1 MGADGLS
8 RGQREALEHRG
19 TALLVTGAPGTGKTE
34 VLIRRLA
41 WLTGRGHAGG
51 VPGGVL
57 VLAHGEQAADR
68 LRARA
73 EAALTEP
80 HEGVSV
86 HSVRD
91 FCARLLAD
99 EAPGGGVAAFTEAST
114 PADRLA
120 MLLDRV
126 EELDL
131 RQHEFRGRPAALL
144 ASFVRRIDRL
154 KDDLVDAETFAR
166 ASADGSPREREFV
179 GVFVAHDR
187 MLAERGTLDGGDLL
201 LRTVALL
208 GRDPAVG
215 ERWAG
220 RWPELLVD
228 DWPAISRG
236 EREVIRRLVGA
247 GARLIATS
255 DRPDPVDFPDEGT
268 VVLEQS
274 FRCPELVLLA
284 GRGVTDPAGVG
295 AAVGGS
301 GGLGG
306 AGVILGTGGV
316 GGAVGGSGGAG
327 RAGVTLGTGGVGAAA
342 GGSGGAG
349 VAGAEGAGAV
359 ASPADPGGGARA
371 QALELGGRRQA
382 EPVDRGGVRFWRA
395 ANERTQAQSVAAE
408 IERLISHES
417 IGPERLAVL
426 VGSVADDGQAV
437 AVALA
442 ERDVPYRVLG
452 TDAFFERIEI
462 RDVLAW
468 LRLLVDPRDAGA
480 VARALA
486 RPPVELSSVDIARC
500 VQIARRRKLD
510 MVSALGAATESPQL
524 PPEARERIAGFLRLH
539 RSAAAALDSTRP
551 DLFVHR
557 LIDRLGLRRQQLF
570 TARADV
576 VERLVNLAKLGELA
590 AAHARRSPS
599 STPREFARYI
609 AAVADA
615 GLGEEEAI
623 GEARPGTVAVLAM
636 DAAGGLEFDHVFVV
650 GLDAGRVPDAVA
662 AGEETAP
669 KNDREVLGVA
679 ITRARVG
686 VVLSYAATSRR
697 LARQAPSRLVEDA
710 RAAVGGVWEDR
721 EEELFGPA
729 EALHSTFRELRDE
742 LLDSV
747 LRIGGR
753 LGELR
758 LDTDLDISHGA
769 VRFLEL
775 VKLAALLQRPD
786 GAPIDAA
793 ALADINARLVQAAT
807 PIEREI
813 LESSPLDEH
822 VLAGEL
828 DQRTR
833 AAQTAAREEPSLE
846 PFLPRR
852 GAGLVLSASDIDTYR
867 TCPLKYKF
875 ARVLRIPQEPTLNQ
889 RFGIL
894 VHQVLERYHATNAQT
909 DDDMLGLLDA
919 GWRRGGFG
927 DSDQE
932 RQLREKA
939 RVAVLRYRERLSD
952 GSGGAGEPT
961 WFERSFSFPMGPH
974 QIRGR
979 VDRVDALPGGGF
991 ELIDFKTG
999 LPKTVAE
1006 LTDDVQLALYAV
1018 AARDAWEIEATERS
1032 YYYVLDDQRVAVP
1045 DTAGAI
1051 EWIEDT
1057 VMDVGAGILG
1067 QGFEPTPSP
1076 TACGFCDFRIAC
1088 PVAER

>member
-1 MGADGLS
+1 VAKAVGPGSDELS
-8 RGQREALEHRG
+8 DGQREALEHHG
-19 TALLVTGAPGTGKTE
+19 IPLVVCGGPGTGKTE

-41 WLTGRGHAGG
+41 WLTRRGTT
-51 VPGGVL
+51 PNGVL
-57 VLAHGEQAADR
+57 VLTHGGQAADR

-73 EAALTEP
+73 EAAVTEP
-80 HEGVSV
+80 HEAVSV
-86 HSVRD
+86 ESIRD
-91 FCARLLAD
+91 FCGHLLAD
-99 EAPGGGVAAFTEAST
+99 EALDGGVEAFTPTST

-126 EELDL
+126 DELDL

-154 KDDLVDAETFAR
+154 KDDLIDAETFAR
-166 ASADGSPREREFV
+166 RVAAAGDDARPLEREFA
-179 GVFVAHDR
+179 GVYVAHDR

-201 LRTVALL
+201 LRSVTLL
-208 GRDPAVG
+208 GGDRAVR
-215 ERWAG
+215 ERAGG
-220 RWPELLVD
+220 RWPEVLVD
-228 DWPAISRG
+228 DWQAVSLG
-236 EREVIRRLVGA
+236 EREVVRQLVAA
-247 GARLIATS
+247 GAHLIATA
-255 DRPDPVDFPDEGT
+255 DRAGPKSNPLGFRDPHPGAAT
-268 VVLEQS
+268 VTLEQS

-284 GRGVTDPAGVG
+284 GRGVTDPGGTRPPRPDSG
-295 AAVGGS
+295 A
-301 GGLGG
+301 
-306 AGVILGTGGV
+306 
-316 GGAVGGSGGAG
+316 
-327 RAGVTLGTGGVGAAA
+327 
-342 GGSGGAG
+342 
-349 VAGAEGAGAV
+349 
-359 ASPADPGGGARA
+359 
-371 QALELGGRRQA
+371 
-382 EPVDRGGVRFWRA
+382 VRFWRA

-408 IERLISHES
+408 LERLISHDRVA
-417 IGPERLAVL
+417 PERLAVL
-426 VGSVADDGQAV
+426 VGSVAEDGQAV
-437 AVALA
+437 AVALD

-510 MVSALGAATESPQL
+510 MVSALVAATESPQI

-539 RSAAAALDSTRP
+539 RSAAAALDNTRP

-590 AAHARRSPS
+590 AAHARRAPR

-623 GEARPGTVAVLAM
+623 GDAMPGTVAVLSM

-650 GLDAGRVPDAVA
+650 GLDAGRVPSAVA

-669 KNDREVLGVA
+669 KKEDETGMPDGGKHDEGMRRVLGVA

-686 VVLSYAATSRR
+686 VVLSYAASSRR
-697 LARQAPSRLVEDA
+697 LAGQGPSPLVEDA
-710 RAAVGGVWEDR
+710 RAAVGGEWDDL
-721 EEELFGPA
+721 EEELFGPT

-775 VKLAALLQRPD
+775 VKLAALLERPA
-786 GAPIDAA
+786 GVRVDAA

-807 PIEREI
+807 PLEREI
-813 LESSPLDEH
+813 FESSPLDDH
-822 VLAGEL
+822 LLAGERDKL
-828 DQRTR
+828 SR
-833 AAQTAAREEPSLE
+833 AAQRAAREEPSLE

-894 VHQVLERYHATNAQT
+894 VHQVLERYHATSAST
-909 DDDMLGLLDA
+909 DDAMLGLLDA
-919 GWRRGGFG
+919 AWRRGGFG

-932 RQLREKA
+932 HQLREKA
-939 RVAVLRYRERLSD
+939 RVAVLRYRERLTD
-952 GSGGAGEPT
+952 GSGGAGEPR

-999 LPKTVAE
+999 VPRTVAD
-1006 LTDDVQLALYAV
+1006 LRDDVQLALYAV
-1018 AARDAWEIEATERS
+1018 AARDAWAIDATERS

-1051 EWIEDT
+1051 QWIEDT
-1057 VMDVGAGILG
+1057 VMEVGAGILG

-1076 TACGFCDFRIAC
+1076 AACGFCDFRIAC

>member
-1 MGADGLS
+1 
-8 RGQREALEHRG
+8 
-19 TALLVTGAPGTGKTE
+19 
-34 VLIRRLA
+34 LIRRLA
-41 WLTGRGHAGG
+41 WLTRRGGAAGG
-51 VPGGVL
+51 VL
-57 VLAHGEQAADR
+57 LLAHGERAADR

-73 EAALTEP
+73 QAAVTEP
-80 HEGVSV
+80 HEAVWV
-86 HSVRD
+86 LSVRD
-91 FCARLLAD
+91 FCGRLLAD
-99 EAPGGGVAAFTEAST
+99 EALDGGVEPFTPTST
-114 PADRLA
+114 RADRLA

-154 KDDLVDAETFAR
+154 KDDLIDADRFAQLTVGD
-166 ASADGSPREREFV
+166 AGPREREFA
-179 GVFVAHDR
+179 GVFLAHDR

-201 LRTVALL
+201 LR
-208 GRDPAVG
+208 AVG
-215 ERWAG
+215 LLTGDEAVRERTAG

-228 DWPAISRG
+228 DWPAVSRG
-236 EREVIRRLVGA
+236 EREVIRQVVSA
-247 GARLIATS
+247 GARLIATA
-255 DRPDPVDFPDEGT
+255 DRARPRANPFGFTDPHPGGAT
-268 VVLEQS
+268 VALEQS
-274 FRCPELVLLA
+274 FRCPDVVLMA
-284 GRGVTDPAGVG
+284 GRGVLDSAGVPAADADSGGPG
-295 AAVGGS
+295 AARPATDTPGGESDGPGCRPPATDTPCGESRESGGS
-301 GGLGG
+301 GE
-306 AGVILGTGGV
+306 
-316 GGAVGGSGGAG
+316 SGGPG
-327 RAGVTLGTGGVGAAA
+327 SPGSRAA
-342 GGSGGAG
+342 
-349 VAGAEGAGAV
+349 
-359 ASPADPGGGARA
+359 P
-371 QALELGGRRQA
+371 
-382 EPVDRGGVRFWRA
+382 GVRFWRA

-408 IERLISHES
+408 LDRLISHES
-417 IGPERLAVL
+417 IAPERLAVL
-426 VGSVADDGQAV
+426 VGSVAADGQAV

-486 RPPVELSSVDIARC
+486 RPPIELSSVDIARS

-510 MVSALGAATESPQL
+510 MVSALVAATESPQL

-539 RSAAAALDSTRP
+539 RSAAAALDTTRP

-590 AAHARRSPS
+590 AAHARRSPA

-623 GEARPGTVAVLAM
+623 GEQVAGTVAVLAM

-650 GLDAGRVPDAVA
+650 GLDAGRVPGEVA
-662 AGEETAP
+662 AGETTAP
-669 KNDREVLGVA
+669 KEDETGLPSDGVHDAGMRRVLGLA

-686 VVLSYAATSRR
+686 VVLSYAASSPR
-697 LARQAPSRLVEDA
+697 LAGQAPSPLVEDA
-710 RAAVGGVWEDR
+710 RVAVGGVWEDR

-742 LLDSV
+742 LLDGV

-786 GAPIDAA
+786 GAPIDEA

-813 LESSPLDEH
+813 LESSPLDAD
-822 VLAGEL
+822 LLTGAR
-828 DQRTR
+828 DDRAR
-833 AAQTAAREEPSLE
+833 AAARVARAEPSLE

-852 GAGLVLSASDIDTYR
+852 GDGLVLSASDIDTYR

-894 VHQVLERYHATNAQT
+894 VHQVLERYHATSAAT
-909 DDDMLGLLDA
+909 DDAMLGLLDA
-919 GWRRGGFG
+919 AWRRGGFA

-939 RVAVLRYRERLSD
+939 RVAVLRYRDRLA
-952 GSGGAGEPT
+952 GGPAAWPGGGEPR
-961 WFERSFSFPMGPH
+961 WFERSFAFPIGPH
-974 QIRGR
+974 HIRGR

-999 LPKTVAE
+999 LPRTVDA
-1006 LTDDVQLALYAV
+1006 LRDDVQLALYAV
-1018 AARDAWEIEATERS
+1018 AAREAWEIDATERT

-1051 EWIEDT
+1051 DWIRDT
-1057 VMDVGAGILG
+1057 VVEVGAGILG

-1076 TACGFCDFRIAC
+1076 AACGMCDFRIAC

>member
-1 MGADGLS
+1 VTITPVSAGSISGILPDGLS
-8 RGQREALEHRG
+8 RGQREALDHRG
-19 TALLVTGAPGTGKTE
+19 APLLVVGDPGTGKTE

-41 WLTGRGHAGG
+41 WLTRRGGDPAAG
-51 VPGGVL
+51 PSRVL
-57 VLAHGEQAADR
+57 LLAHGEQAADQ

-80 HEGVSV
+80 HEAVAV
-86 HSVRD
+86 HSVREL
-91 FCARLLAD
+91 CARLLAD
-99 EAPGGGVAAFTEAST
+99 EALDGGLEAFTPTST

-120 MLLDRV
+120 MLLERV

-144 ASFVRRIDRL
+144 ASFVRRIDAL
-154 KDDLVDAETFAR
+154 KDDLIDGETFAR
-166 ASADGSPREREFV
+166 AIAMQGDGAGPREREFV
-179 GVFVAHDR
+179 GVFLAHDR

-201 LRTVALL
+201 LR
-208 GRDPAVG
+208 AVG
-215 ERWAG
+215 LLRRDRAVG
-220 RWPELLVD
+220 KRAAARWPELLVD

-236 EREVIRRLVGA
+236 EREVIRQLVRGGA
-247 GARLIATS
+247 GLIATA
-255 DRPDPVDFPDEGT
+255 DRAGGPANPFGFDDPHPGAAT
-268 VVLEQS
+268 VALERS
-274 FRCPELVLLA
+274 FRCPQLVLMA
-284 GRGVTDPAGVG
+284 GRGVLDPAATASRLGD
-295 AAVGGS
+295 S
-301 GGLGG
+301 GGRP
-306 AGVILGTGGV
+306 AG
-316 GGAVGGSGGAG
+316 
-327 RAGVTLGTGGVGAAA
+327 GAAA
-342 GGSGGAG
+342 
-349 VAGAEGAGAV
+349 E
-359 ASPADPGGGARA
+359 
-371 QALELGGRRQA
+371 
-382 EPVDRGGVRFWRA
+382 VRFWRA

-408 IERLISHES
+408 LERLISHES

-426 VGSVADDGQAV
+426 VGSVAEDGQAV

-442 ERDVPYRVLG
+442 ERNVPYRVLG
-452 TDAFFERIEI
+452 TDAFFERVEI

-510 MVSALGAATESPQL
+510 MVSALVAATESPQL

-539 RSAAAALDSTRP
+539 RSAAAALDNTRP

-590 AAHARRSPS
+590 AGHARRSPA

-623 GEARPGTVAVLAM
+623 VEAMPGTVAVLGM
-636 DAAGGLEFDHVFVV
+636 DAAGGLEFDHVFVL
-650 GLDAGRVPDAVA
+650 GLDAGRTRGALADPA
-662 AGEETAP
+662 ATAP
-669 KNDREVLGVA
+669 EKLVDRSPGGGSPDPRMRRLLAVA

-686 VVLSYAATSRR
+686 VVLSYAASSRR
-697 LARQAPSRLVEDA
+697 LAGQAPSPLLEDA

-786 GAPIDAA
+786 GAPIDEA
-793 ALADINARLVQAAT
+793 ALALVNARLVQAAT
-807 PIEREI
+807 PLEREI
-813 LESSPLDEH
+813 FESSPLDDH
-822 VLAGEL
+822 LLAGEL
-828 DQRTR
+828 DQRAR

-894 VHQVLERYHATNAQT
+894 VHQVLERYHATSAQT

-939 RVAVLRYRERLSD
+939 RVAVLRYRERLAG
-952 GSGGAGEPT
+952 GSGGAGEPR

-979 VDRVDALPGGGF
+979 VDRVDALPGGGY

-999 LPKTVAE
+999 LPRTVDD
-1006 LTDDVQLALYAV
+1006 LRDDVQLALYAV
-1018 AARDAWEIEATERS
+1018 AAREAWEIEATERS
-1032 YYYVLDDQRVAVP
+1032 YYYVLDDERVAVP

-1051 EWIEDT
+1051 EWIRDLVIE
-1057 VMDVGAGILG
+1057 VGAGIFG

-1076 TACGFCDFRIAC
+1076 SACGLCDFRIAC

>member
-1 MGADGLS
+1 
-8 RGQREALEHRG
+8 
-19 TALLVTGAPGTGKTE
+19 V
-34 VLIRRLA
+34 
-41 WLTGRGHAGG
+41 
-51 VPGGVL
+51 
-57 VLAHGEQAADR
+57 
-68 LRARA
+68 
-73 EAALTEP
+73 
-80 HEGVSV
+80 
-86 HSVRD
+86 
-91 FCARLLAD
+91 
-99 EAPGGGVAAFTEAST
+99 
-114 PADRLA
+114 
-120 MLLDRV
+120 
-126 EELDL
+126 
-131 RQHEFRGRPAALL
+131 
-144 ASFVRRIDRL
+144 
-154 KDDLVDAETFAR
+154 
-166 ASADGSPREREFV
+166 
-179 GVFVAHDR
+179 
-187 MLAERGTLDGGDLL
+187 
-201 LRTVALL
+201 
-208 GRDPAVG
+208 
-215 ERWAG
+215 
-220 RWPELLVD
+220 
-228 DWPAISRG
+228 
-236 EREVIRRLVGA
+236 
-247 GARLIATS
+247 
-255 DRPDPVDFPDEGT
+255 
-268 VVLEQS
+268 
-274 FRCPELVLLA
+274 
-284 GRGVTDPAGVG
+284 
-295 AAVGGS
+295 
-301 GGLGG
+301 
-306 AGVILGTGGV
+306 
-316 GGAVGGSGGAG
+316 
-327 RAGVTLGTGGVGAAA
+327 
-342 GGSGGAG
+342 
-349 VAGAEGAGAV
+349 
-359 ASPADPGGGARA
+359 
-371 QALELGGRRQA
+371 
-382 EPVDRGGVRFWRA
+382 VRFWRA

-408 IERLISHES
+408 LERLISHES

-426 VGSVADDGQAV
+426 VGSVAEDGQAV

-442 ERDVPYRVLG
+442 ERNVPYRVLG
-452 TDAFFERIEI
+452 TDAFFERVEI

-510 MVSALGAATESPQL
+510 MVSALVAATESPQL

-539 RSAAAALDSTRP
+539 RSAAAALDNTRP

-590 AAHARRSPS
+590 AGHARRSPS
-599 STPREFARYI
+599 STPREFARYV

-623 GEARPGTVAVLAM
+623 VEAMPGTVAVLGM
-636 DAAGGLEFDHVFVV
+636 DAAGGLEFDHVFVL
-650 GLDAGRVPDAVA
+650 GLDAGRMPGAPGGGPTRDGVA
-662 AGEETAP
+662 ALEETAP
-669 KNDREVLGVA
+669 EKTEDGSPGGGSPDQRMRRLLAVA

-686 VVLSYAATSRR
+686 VVLSYAASSRR
-697 LARQAPSRLVEDA
+697 LAGQAPSPLVENA

-775 VKLAALLQRPD
+775 VKLSALLQRPD
-786 GAPIDAA
+786 GAPIDEA

-807 PIEREI
+807 PLEREI
-813 LESSPLDEH
+813 LESSPLDDH
-822 VLAGEL
+822 LLAGEL

-894 VHQVLERYHATNAQT
+894 VHQVLERYHATSAQT

-919 GWRRGGFG
+919 AWRRGGFG

-939 RVAVLRYRERLSD
+939 RVAVLRYRERLAD
-952 GSGGAGEPT
+952 GSGGGGEPR

-999 LPKTVAE
+999 LPRTAE
-1006 LTDDVQLALYAV
+1006 DLRDDVQLALYAV
-1018 AARDAWEIEATERS
+1018 AARDAWEIEATERT

-1057 VMDVGAGILG
+1057 VTEVGAGILG

-1076 TACGFCDFRIAC
+1076 AACGMCDFRIAC